1 MKDLINRNYRKKG
14 EQTMRTKS
22 EKIVASRLRDF
33 RLSAELTQE
42 GVAEL
47 AGIDRKTVNR
57 IENNHFSPN
66 LDTLLRLCKAFGVK
80 PAELLKGL

>member
-1 MKDLINRNYRKKG
+1 MKNK
-14 EQTMRTKS
+14 T
-22 EKIVASRLRDF
+22 EKIVADRLRDF

-42 GVAEL
+42 GVAKL

-80 PAELLKGL
+80 PAQLLKGL